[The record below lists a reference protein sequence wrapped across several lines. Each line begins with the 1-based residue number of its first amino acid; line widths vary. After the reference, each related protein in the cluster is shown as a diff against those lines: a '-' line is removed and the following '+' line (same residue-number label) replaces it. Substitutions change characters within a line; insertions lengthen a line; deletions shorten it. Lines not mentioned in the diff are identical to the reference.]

1 MTSDSQSSVKDE
13 ARRTRRLQS
22 RRVMVDVVVLLILS
36 LAAVGSAFTTRVGRA
51 SICGDS
57 LQYIAAAEALLDPD
71 VTPHFEMRK
80 PGYPLF
86 LAGVKLAFGQLGWA
100 AIVCNHL
107 LMIFLP
113 LAAYGL
119 GTHLRSRLLGWTA
132 AILTMVQLQ
141 SAPFPNWMM
150 AEALYTFL
158 LSVGVVLFVTGL
170 LRSRAAFWLA
180 AAGLTLGLAWLTKGA
195 ATAMI
200 PVALIAIA
208 VAHRRNPRR
217 AALLYLACAAPVV
230 GVVLLECSLNH
241 VCAGRFRPS
250 NGTDG
255 SCMWAFRMRAFQG
268 AGIPDS
274 VDGDRLSDLLP
285 ERGRDQASVGNYQD
299 QWVSRYRAIRE
310 EGWDDWDFD
319 DLCRRVA
326 IASIRPWRI
335 PPRRRPADLASP
347 ATPGGGNGRF
357 DSARI
362 QPRRTSP
369 ASHPARDRRER
380 DTPIRVQAPAPSGTG
395 PIARTRG
402 PHERRRAATRPVRRH
417 RALVCRP
424 LLEDQAY
431 RHLGVGF
438 LDPTGKPVAGVC
450 LVVVP
455 LATLEP
461 GDVLCPCGHVRH
473 RCGST

>member
-22 RRVMVDVVVLLILS
+22 RRVMADVVVLLILS

-180 AAGLTLGLAWLTKGA
+180 AAGLTLGLAWLTK
-195 ATAMI
+195 M
-200 PVALIAIA
+200 
-208 VAHRRNPRR
+208 
-217 AALLYLACAAPVV
+217 
-230 GVVLLECSLNH
+230 
-241 VCAGRFRPS
+241 
-250 NGTDG
+250 
-255 SCMWAFRMRAFQG
+255 
-268 AGIPDS
+268 
-274 VDGDRLSDLLP
+274 
-285 ERGRDQASVGNYQD
+285 
-299 QWVSRYRAIRE
+299 
-310 EGWDDWDFD
+310 
-319 DLCRRVA
+319 
-326 IASIRPWRI
+326 
-335 PPRRRPADLASP
+335 
-347 ATPGGGNGRF
+347 PG
-357 DSARI
+357 
-362 QPRRTSP
+362 P
-369 ASHPARDRRER
+369 
-380 DTPIRVQAPAPSGTG
+380 
-395 PIARTRG
+395 
-402 PHERRRAATRPVRRH
+402 
-417 RALVCRP
+417 
-424 LLEDQAY
+424 
-431 RHLGVGF
+431 
-438 LDPTGKPVAGVC
+438 
-450 LVVVP
+450 
-455 LATLEP
+455 
-461 GDVLCPCGHVRH
+461 
-473 RCGST
+473 